1 MLILI
6 RGAGDLASGV
16 AHRLIRSGF
25 SVILT
30 DTAKPT
36 TVRCTV
42 AFSQAIY
49 THKPVILEGVA
60 GELADS
66 PEHALLLTRQGKAAI
81 LVDPECCCREKLH
94 PDVLVDA
101 VIAKRNLGTKIT
113 DAPVVI
119 ALGPGFTAGED
130 CHAIIET
137 KRGHTLGTVILH
149 GSAIPN
155 TGIPG
160 NVGGYTSQR
169 LLRAPCSGIFSPVV
183 SIGTIVKKGDITAT
197 VDGMPIIS
205 ELDGVVR
212 GLLPE
217 GTPVFQGMKSGDVDP
232 RGIRDYCFTISDKAR
247 AIGGGVLE
255 AILLLQH
262 KKGGNL

>member
-1 MLILI
+1 MLIVI

-30 DTAKPT
+30 DTDKPT

-49 THKPVILEGVA
+49 THKPVVLEGVT

-66 PEHALLLTRQGKAAI
+66 PEQALLLNRQGKAAI
-81 LVDPECCCREKLH
+81 LVDPECRYRETLK
-94 PDVLVDA
+94 PDVLV
-101 VIAKRNLGTKIT
+101 
-113 DAPVVI
+113 
-119 ALGPGFTAGED
+119 PGFTAGED
-130 CHAIIET
+130 CHAIVET

-183 SIGTIVKKGDITAT
+183 SIGAMVKKGDITAT
-197 VDGMPIIS
+197 VNGMPVLS

>member
-16 AHRLIRSGF
+16 AHRLARSGF
-25 SVILT
+25 DVVMT
-30 DTAKPT
+30 DTARPT

-42 AFSQAIY
+42 AFSRCMY
-49 THKPVILEGVA
+49 SREPVILEGVRGCLA
-60 GELADS
+60 ATPEEALAIIRRREVAVLAD
-66 PEHALLLTRQGKAAI
+66 PELRCLETLR
-81 LVDPECCCREKLH
+81 

-101 VIAKRNLGTKIT
+101 VIAKRNIGTAIT
-113 DAPVVI
+113 QAPIVV
-119 ALGPGFTAGED
+119 ALGPGFTAGVD
-130 CHAIIET
+130 CHAVVET

-160 NVGGYTSQR
+160 NVGGYTAER
-169 LLRAPCSGIFSPVV
+169 LLRAPCDGIFTPVV
-183 SIGTIVKKGDITAT
+183 SIGSLVHKGDVTAT
-197 VDGMPIIS
+197 VDGQPMIAN
-205 ELDGVVR
+205 LDGVVR

-217 GTPVFQGMKSGDVDP
+217 GTPVTKGLKSGDVDP
-232 RGIRDYCFTISDKAR
+232 RGIRDYCYTISDKAR

-255 AILLLQH
+255 AILMLSQER
-262 KKGGNL
+262 GSAI

>member
-1 MLILI
+1 MLIVI

-30 DTAKPT
+30 DTDKPT

-49 THKPVILEGVA
+49 THKPVVLEGVT

-66 PEHALLLTRQGKAAI
+66 PEQALLLNRQGKAAI
-81 LVDPECCCREKLH
+81 LVDPECRYRETLK

-101 VIAKRNLGTKIT
+101 VIATKIT
-113 DAPVVI
+113 DAPIVI

-130 CHAIIET
+130 CHAIVET

-183 SIGTIVKKGDITAT
+183 SIGAMVKKGDITAT
-197 VDGMPIIS
+197 VNGMPVLS